1 MKLSILILTHNRPAL
16 FKRAIN
22 SVLNNLP
29 QYDIEIVVNNDTND
43 IYEIYDDRVSIG
55 YFYLKDDDLSSI
67 YKSLFAH
74 AKGEYIF
81 FLEDDDYIQSNFFT
95 DITFEH
101 DVYYLD
107 YTSHPLIEELGLTAQ
122 YNRITRANRH
132 LINETKL
139 PLFRLSCNLRDFQ
152 LSRIIFKKC
161 IVQSFPSGNR
171 ITNDVNLFKSLNGDT
186 IRYMRGARW
195 IQTTDGNDNIS
206 FDELNKDERFC

>member
-1 MKLSILILTHNRPAL
+1 MKLSILILTHNRPTL

-43 IYEIYDDRVSIG
+43 IYEIYDDRVSIR
-55 YFYLKDDDLSSI
+55 YFYFKDDDLSSI
-67 YKSLFAH
+67 YKSLFVH
-74 AKGEYIF
+74 AKGEYVF

-95 DITFEH
+95 DIDFEH

-107 YTSHPLIEELGLTAQ
+107 YTSQPLIEEIGPVAQ
-122 YNRITRANRH
+122 YDRITRSNMH
-132 LINETKL
+132 LIDETKL
-139 PLFRLSCNLRDFQ
+139 RFFKRRCNFRDFQ

-161 IVQSFPSGNR
+161 IVQSFPSGNS
-171 ITNDVNLFKSLNGDT
+171 INNDAKLFKSLNGDT
-186 IRYMRGARW
+186 IKYMRGSRW

-206 FDELNKDERFC
+206 FDKLNKDERFH